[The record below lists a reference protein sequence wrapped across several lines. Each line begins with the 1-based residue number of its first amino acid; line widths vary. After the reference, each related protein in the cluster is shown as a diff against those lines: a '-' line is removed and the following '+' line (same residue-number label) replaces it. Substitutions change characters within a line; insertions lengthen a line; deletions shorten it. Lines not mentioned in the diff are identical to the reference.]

1 MNVLFVV
8 NELST
13 VCGITKHL
21 IHLITGLKSNSD
33 YSYFILAGR
42 GDDAIIKKF
51 ENLNVSVMINK
62 NLLHQQRT
70 LLRFILAILQ
80 VTKFVKKKKITI
92 IHSHFYYNAR
102 ISEFVKIFGN
112 VKTVNTYHGIVPNKS
127 KINQF
132 PANSIITVNE
142 HTFEYVKKQ
151 TNGKHVY
158 LVRNGINE
166 YSFISPKANKMIVV
180 VASRLVYDKGID
192 IFIKAVSLLPKSITE
207 QVDFIIAGDGEDK
220 RDYLKLNTELNT
232 KIKFI
237 GIVENTQELLN
248 KSHILVN
255 PTCSKEGFPT
265 ILVEA
270 GLQKNLI
277 VSSNF
282 FGHDFILKDKEN
294 CLIFNQGDII
304 SLKEKLIIAINEYSS
319 NEEIIDKFYSQCKK
333 LYSVEGMIKKI
344 KRIYEFAQ

>member
-1 MNVLFVV
+1 MKILFLT
-8 NELST
+8 NQLLN
-13 VCGITKHL
+13 VCGVTKHFY
-21 IHLITGLKSNSD
+21 HLLRELREFYPDNE
-33 YSYFILAGR
+33 YFVICG
-42 GDDAIIKKF
+42 GGNAIEKF
-51 ENLNVSVMINK
+51 EKEGIKVIVNK
-62 NLLHQQRT
+62 NIKHETRSVGGYLKAMSD
-70 LLRFILAILQ
+70 IYG
-80 VTKFVKKKKITI
+80 FVKKNNIDI
-92 IHSHFYYNAR
+92 IHSHHHYAASIADK
-102 ISEFVKIFGN
+102 ISKIAN
-112 VKTVNTYHGIVPNKS
+112 VKTILTTHGLLPEIGRLNHFS
-127 KINQF
+127 
-132 PANSIITVNE
+132 AEHIIAVNE
-142 HTFEYVKKQ
+142 HIFEYVKKQ

-166 YSFISPKANKMIVV
+166 YSFISPKANKMMVV

-207 QVDFIIAGDGEDK
+207 QVDFIIAGDGENK

-232 KIKFI
+232 KIIFI
-237 GIVENTQELLN
+237 GIVENTQKLLN

-344 KRIYEFAQ
+344 KGIYEFAQ